1 MINENYT
8 NNYEVALAILD
19 KLENGGTGGGGGTE
33 DNTDYKYVN
42 GSFDRVGLKRIGYT
56 DEEINYLNANI
67 FLSKEDEQKLKLTDK
82 DFQLASEINGDNYK
96 TYITN
101 SSQIGL
107 RFMPRFNGIDEK
119 SNAEKYMS
127 NNEEASILLYP
138 FSLNTSSSLNSMFY
152 GNISMLVAPYFGN
165 TSSKDNFG
173 RMFYKCQSLTVA
185 PPLNTENGKDFSHFL
200 NGCVSLEVAPKYDF
214 SSAINMYSSF
224 RETKIKYGQYI
235 IAPNCTDFSWL
246 FADCPVINEFEGID
260 GAPNASFEY
269 MFYNCKNLKKIGRLD
284 LTNSKNNGNMF
295 NQCKLLQN
303 INLVGKLNK
312 NLSLRNCKNLDTES
326 VEKIVNAAL
335 ATDNTDAKTIEFN
348 TAVQS
353 VVQPYTDALIAK
365 NWTINFG

>member
-67 FLSKEDEQKLKLTDK
+67 FLSKEEEQKLKLTDK
-82 DFQLASEINGDNYK
+82 DFQLASEINRDNYK
-96 TYITN
+96 TYMIN
-101 SSQIGL
+101 SSKIGL
-107 RFMPRFNGIDEK
+107 RFMPRFEGIDEI
-119 SNAEKYMS
+119 SNVEKFM
-127 NNEEASILLYP
+127 NDNTDPSILLYP

-152 GNISMLVAPYFGN
+152 GNFSMLVAPYFGD
-165 TSSKDNFG
+165 TSSKKDFG
-173 RMFYKCQSLTVA
+173 RLFFSCRSLTVA
-185 PPLNTENGKDFSHFL
+185 PPLNTENGTNFEHFL
-200 NGCVSLEVAPKYDF
+200 GNCISLETMPKYDF
-214 SSAINMYSSF
+214 SSAIVMYNAF
-224 RETKIKYGQYI
+224 AETRLKYGYYI
-235 IAPNCTDFSWL
+235 TAPNCKNFSNL
-246 FADCPVINEFEGID
+246 FFECPVINEFEGID
-260 GAPNASFEY
+260 GAPSASFNY

-284 LTNSKNNGNMF
+284 LTNSTDNTNMF
-295 NQCKLLQN
+295 NGCKLLQN